1 MASGRVGVDAG
12 LSPQVQMTTYEK
24 AINVIKEM
32 GKDIWLKV
40 RRCCPNP
47 RAALLSLADYSQ
59 VNILGLR
66 YKSINFAAEKS
77 PDSRHA
83 VR

>member
-1 MASGRVGVDAG
+1 MHVS
-12 LSPQVQMTTYEK
+12 LQVQMTTYQK
-24 AINVIKEM
+24 ALTVIKEM

-47 RAALLSLADYSQ
+47 RAALLGLPDYSQ
-59 VNILGLR
+59 VGILGSR
-66 YKSINFAAEKS
+66 YKFANFAAEKS
-77 PDSRHA
+77 PDSRHV